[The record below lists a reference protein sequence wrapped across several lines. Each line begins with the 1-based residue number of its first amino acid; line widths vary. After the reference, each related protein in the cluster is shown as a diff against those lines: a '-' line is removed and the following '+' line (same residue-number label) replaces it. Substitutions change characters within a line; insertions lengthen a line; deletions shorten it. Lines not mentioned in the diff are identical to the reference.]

1 MLKKMLPALV
11 ILCALT
17 SYRIADKPAHFVKQ
31 LYTDMPLGA
40 IHPTGWVRDQLEIMR
55 SGTTG
60 HLDEVYGKLKND
72 NGWLGGKG
80 DGWEETPYWL
90 DGAVPL
96 AYLLD
101 DAVLKAKV
109 MKYLNWTLDH
119 QRPSGYFGPIT
130 KAERDSGAIITLAN
144 PGKGEDWWP
153 KMVMLKA
160 LQQYYTASNDERV
173 IRFLTNYFHYELEAL
188 KKCPI
193 NKWSDWAQ
201 SRGTENIMVAQWL
214 YGKTGDKKLLDLAD
228 ELNKQCYA
236 WSNWLGGR
244 DWVINAAA

>member
-40 IHPTGWVRDQLEIMR
+40 IHPTGWLRDQLEIMR
-55 SGTTG
+55 NGTTG

-90 DGAVPL
+90 DRAGPL
-96 AYLLD
+96 ALLLD
-101 DAVLKAKV
+101 GVTLKEKAQ
-109 MKYLNWTLDH
+109 KYINRALDH

-130 KAERDSGAIITLAN
+130 KAERDSGAVIDVAHCD
-144 PGKGEDWWP
+144 KGEDWWP
-153 KMVMLKA
+153 KMLMLKA
-160 LQQYYTASNDERV
+160 LQQYYTATKDPRV
-173 IRFLTNYFHYELEAL
+173 VKFMTAYFHYELNAL
-188 KKCPI
+188 AKCPI
-193 NKWSDWAQ
+193 NKWTDWAE
-201 SRGTENIMVAQWL
+201 SRGSENMMVAQWL
-214 YGKTGDKKLLDLAD
+214 YQKTGDKSLLQLSALLA
-228 ELNKQCYA
+228 KQCYP
-236 WSNWLGGR
+236 WSKWFAGR
-244 DWVINAAA
+244 DWAI